1 MMRWLPVLVLLYATG
16 AQAARTPFQAR
27 CEDTLAHTVTM
38 LTTRQNGYTINNTL
52 SYRDLTAMQPAT
64 RANSFVL
71 GLTRTESMAAVNVD
85 GRMLQD
91 KVSSV
96 ECISPQI
103 SVSLYYRPI
112 VIHVGREFRPG
123 TCSYTE
129 ILAHEMRHLNVYLD
143 HLPKVESMVR
153 VALARR
159 FEARPLY
166 APLGQAKSLLEHEIE
181 SQWLPYMKAEMAKV
195 EPLHAA
201 IDTAAEYARLSK
213 VCKGEVQS
221 LIGPMSRLSTQK

>member
-1 MMRWLPVLVLLYATG
+1 MKTWLPVLVLLTATG

-27 CEDTLAHTVTM
+27 CEDTIGKTVTM
-38 LTTRQNGYTINNTL
+38 LSTKQNGYTISNTV
-52 SYRDLTAMQPAT
+52 SYKELTAMQPAA
-64 RANSFVL
+64 RANTYVL
-71 GLTRTESMAAVNVD
+71 GLTKTESMAQVSVD
-85 GRMLQD
+85 GKMLED
-91 KVSSV
+91 KATNY
-96 ECISPQI
+96 ECITPQI

-143 HLPKVESMVR
+143 HLPKVEGLVR
-153 VALARR
+153 AALAKR

-166 APLGQAKSLLEHEIE
+166 APAGQARTLLEHEID

-195 EPLHAA
+195 EALHAA
-201 IDTAAEYARLSK
+201 IDTPAEYARLSK

-221 LIGPMSRLSTQK
+221 LIGPRASTQRQ